1 MFQPP
6 RSRHHLPEPQAAN
19 PTWLELFY
27 DLVFVA
33 VFIQIG
39 NLLSRDVSASGL
51 VTVLLLFAPIWWV
64 WVNIAWYMNRF
75 DVDDVTHRLLL
86 LVQIFFISWIGLSV
100 PEAFGDASTQFV
112 LCYIGFQLT
121 MIAMYARAL
130 RHAPEQRTLLLRHI
144 THFHAPGAV
153 LWGLSLLLAPEHR
166 PYAWALIFACEVG
179 SAFLPRFVALMRLY
193 PVHMHH
199 LVERFGTLIILVLG
213 ETFIKNIT
221 ADPAPSLSMETM
233 LFSAPAIATFFG
245 LWWLYFTAID
255 SERAAAQM
263 ARPEN
268 PLPWILAH
276 LPLAL
281 SLITLAVAAS
291 RLFESITTGQADA
304 RYTAVYFG
312 SLALFFLLLSMV
324 AGDRSRRASLP
335 RLTGAAVFA
344 LLVVLG
350 DRLIPHVAQALVA
363 ALIIAVLASLDWA
376 NRRRQ
381 LADETHPS

>member
-39 NLLSRDVSASGL
+39 DLLSRDVSGTGIL
-51 VTVLLLFAPIWWV
+51 TVLLLFAPIWWI

-75 DVDDVTHRLLL
+75 DVDDVIHRLLL
-86 LVQIFFISWIGLSV
+86 LVQIFFIAWIGLSV
-100 PEAFGDASTQFV
+100 PDAFGDQSTQFV
-112 LCYIGFQLT
+112 ICYIGFRLT
-121 MIAMYARAL
+121 MIAMYARTL
-130 RHAPEQRTLLLRHI
+130 RHAPEQRALLLRHI

-153 LWGLSLLLAPEHR
+153 LWALSLLLPAEHR
-166 PYAWALIFACEVG
+166 PYMWAAIFAAEVG
-179 SAFLPRFVALMRLY
+179 SAFLPRFVALMRLH

-213 ETFIKNIT
+213 ETFIKSIT
-221 ADPAPSLSMETM
+221 TDPAPALSWQAA

-255 SERAAAQM
+255 SERAAARMLQ
-263 ARPEN
+263 PEN

-281 SLITLAVAAS
+281 ALITLAVASS
-291 RLFESITTGQADA
+291 RLFESVTSGHLDA
-304 RYTAVYFG
+304 AYIAVYFG

-324 AGDRSRRASLP
+324 AGDRSRRANLP
-335 RLTGAAVFA
+335 RLIGAAVFA
-344 LLVVLG
+344 V
-350 DRLIPHVAQALVA
+350 LIPLGEHVIPHLALSLVGALIVA
-363 ALIIAVLASLDWA
+363 ALVSLDWM
-376 NRRRQ
+376 NRRRK
-381 LADETHPS
+381 LADGTHPS